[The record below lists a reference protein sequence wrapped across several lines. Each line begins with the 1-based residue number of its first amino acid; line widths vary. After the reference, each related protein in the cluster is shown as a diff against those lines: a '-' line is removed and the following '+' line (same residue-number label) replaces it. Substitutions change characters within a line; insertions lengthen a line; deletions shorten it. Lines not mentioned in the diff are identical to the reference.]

1 MKDAKDGGNN
11 SEDGGGS
18 SSAPTPDMN
27 ADATTKVKKI
37 QDNEANA
44 HLRGPSCLEQASGQ
58 RTAISFTGGK
68 DCHLALHKARQA
80 KLQVV
85 CLAVFHPPG
94 GPPSFRAHRIKL
106 QQAQAKAMNLPLV
119 LCPLSE

>member
-1 MKDAKDGGNN
+1 MKDA
-11 SEDGGGS
+11 EGGGS
-18 SSAPTPDMN
+18 SSDDGDGSSSVPTPDTN
-27 ADATTKVKKI
+27 ADTTTVNNI

-44 HLRGPSCLEQASGQ
+44 NLRGPSCLEQASGQ
-58 RTAISFTGGK
+58 RTVIAFTGGK
-68 DCHLALHKARQA
+68 DCHLALHKAQQSN
-80 KLQVV
+80 LQVV
-85 CLAVFHPPG
+85 CLAVFHPP